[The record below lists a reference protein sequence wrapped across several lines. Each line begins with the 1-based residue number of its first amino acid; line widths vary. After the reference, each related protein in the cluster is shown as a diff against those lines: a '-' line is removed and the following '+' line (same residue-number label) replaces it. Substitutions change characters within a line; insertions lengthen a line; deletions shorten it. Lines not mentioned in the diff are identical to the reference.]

1 MKKDVP
7 RNKLTAYIPIWV
19 FGLIIIMAGTFL
31 TCCSLP
37 APYAKIIADSEKA
50 IAKNPKDTE
59 AYMQSGMIYLQLG
72 NYRKALEKFS
82 IRSQIPP
89 SDINTVDYIGLC
101 YKELGYFSKA
111 LDQYN
116 KILPVD
122 KQLADKLLN
131 QITR

>member
-37 APYAKIIADSEKA
+37 SPYAKIIADSEKA

-72 NYRKALEKFS
+72 KYRKALEKFL

-89 SDINTVDYIGLC
+89 SDINTEYYIGLC
-101 YKELGYFSKA
+101 YEELGYFSKA
-111 LDQYN
+111 LVQYN

-122 KQLADKLLN
+122 KKLADKLLN